1 MSIFK
6 ATAALEKTAANFQAY
21 LDALDDRATVYT
33 ANLDT
38 VDGAAFY
45 HFDGS
50 SVGNP
55 FPNIYDG
62 RLIHI
67 EQGNGEASQIAI
79 ISARGLYFRDR
90 DRSDSDPNQVW
101 GAWVSIY
108 EPTRSFTTSH
118 GDQVFNPAWILSANM
133 FGDTAVTVGDYTFD
147 VERTRDFIELS
158 GYIKVGG
165 FSFDIPTDTA
175 WNISID
181 ISAIAVLMGAFTNVE
196 NEPYMNAQVQFGSAG
211 GDTQILACYGLV
223 QDKDDATPNLLYF
236 SGGQTDTGGV
246 AGNTSLTVDLAT
258 IRFTT
263 RFQVSD

>member
-1 MSIFK
+1 MSIYK
-6 ATAALEKTAANFQAY
+6 AAAALEKTAAGFQAY
-21 LDALDDRATVYT
+21 LDALDDKATVYT
-33 ANLDT
+33 DNLDT
-38 VDGAAFY
+38 VDGSGFY
-45 HFDGS
+45 HFGGS

-55 FPNIYDG
+55 FPDIYDG

-67 EQGNGEASQIAI
+67 EQENGEASQIAM
-79 ISARGLYFRDR
+79 ISVRGLYFRDR
-90 DRSDSDPNQVW
+90 DRSDSDPDQAW

-108 EPTRSFTTSH
+108 EPTRSFSTFH
-118 GDQVFNPAWILSANM
+118 GDQAFDPAWLLSANM
-133 FGDTAVTVGDYTFD
+133 FGDTAVTVGNYTFD
-147 VERTRDFIELS
+147 FERTRDFVELS
-158 GYIKVGG
+158 GYIKIED

-196 NEPYMNAQVQFGSAG
+196 TEPYVNAQIQFGSAV
-211 GDTQILACYGLV
+211 GDTQILTCYGLV

-246 AGNTSLTVDLAT
+246 AGNTSLTVNIAT
-258 IRFTT
+258 IRFTA